1 MIIFVHFRNCN
12 IGICGCVRLIKSGC
26 CHSDEVLV
34 WLSCN
39 QYTTQVGQPVSHNNA
54 LSRALEDSLRT
65 AERERETD
73 RQTDRQTEEF
83 GRRKDVVKSSEKLEE
98 TLK

>member
-39 QYTTQVGQPVSHNNA
+39 QYATQLGQSVSHDNA
-54 LSRALEDSLRT
+54 LSRALDEGLRT
-65 AERERETD
+65 AEREEERE
-73 RQTDRQTEEF
+73 RKTERE
-83 GRRKDVVKSSEKLEE
+83 RKLQEE
-98 TLK
+98 RTL